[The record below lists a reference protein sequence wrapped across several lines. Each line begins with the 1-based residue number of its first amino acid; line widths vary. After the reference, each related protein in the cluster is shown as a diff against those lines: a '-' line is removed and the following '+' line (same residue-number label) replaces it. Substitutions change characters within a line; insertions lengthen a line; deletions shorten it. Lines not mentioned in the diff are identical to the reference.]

1 MKKLTPYCIFIGSF
15 IIGFFFAIQIQTGIN
30 ISPDNLIINVADKF
44 YQLIIQQINLPQ
56 FLSMWKNIKLLITI
70 IGITFLVI
78 DIFLI
83 ISYGWIGIIIAF
95 LGFLSGLLII
105 LSAQIGIIIL
115 FIGAIVTRFII
126 IIQP

>member
-70 IGITFLVI
+70 MGIIFLVI

-105 LSAQIGIIIL
+105 LNAQIGIIIL
-115 FIGAIVTRFII
+115 FIGAIITKFII
-126 IIQP
+126 IFQP

>member
-30 ISPDNLIINVADKF
+30 ISPDNLIINVADK
-44 YQLIIQQINLPQ
+44 IIQQMPQ

-115 FIGAIVTRFII
+115 FIGAIVTKFII
-126 IIQP
+126 IVQP